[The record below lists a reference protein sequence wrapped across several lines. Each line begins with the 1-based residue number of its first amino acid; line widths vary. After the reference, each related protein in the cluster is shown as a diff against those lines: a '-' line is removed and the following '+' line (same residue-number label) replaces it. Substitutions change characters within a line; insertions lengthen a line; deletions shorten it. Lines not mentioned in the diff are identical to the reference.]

1 MVKHT
6 YEIIDYAKELKEKI
20 HANFDEKKEVKWSEI
35 INWIENTLD
44 LQIDLAEK
52 INEVLERLV
61 RLEDEVR
68 KKYRPEEIPKIK
80 KRIVK
85 AKKK

>member
-35 INWIENTLD
+35 INWIENALD

-80 KRIVK
+80 KRVVK